1 MSGRKLV
8 VIDDDPEIRDAMSR
22 ILAGYDYEVFTAE
35 DGSKGLEL
43 VARENPSIVLTDIKM
58 PGMDGIEVLRRVK
71 ERRPDAEV
79 IVITGHGE
87 MDLAIQALQLEASD
101 FINKPISEQSLA
113 VALRRAEQRAWLR
126 NRLREHTEG
135 LEQMVKKSTDELRMH
150 HKFEDDLIQASMDG
164 IIANDRKGKIII
176 FNEGAERIYG
186 YASEEV
192 LGRNVTEL
200 YPEGVA
206 KQVKKLIYGPEYGGP
221 SRLINYEVEVLV
233 KGGERVP
240 VLLSAIMVH
249 KKGEEVA
256 TVGYFKD
263 MREIKQLERE
273 IVESERVAAMGQ
285 AVKGVAHGVKNILH
299 RMRLGAFMVNEGL
312 EKEKSDLLRKG
323 WDLVSKNIDQISR
336 MTMDML
342 KYASTG
348 PSARESCSLN
358 AIADE
363 VCELM
368 EGKALERGIELVR
381 ALDSSLPEV
390 IADREGI
397 HICLVNLVAN
407 A

>member
-1 MSGRKLV
+1 
-8 VIDDDPEIRDAMSR
+8 
-22 ILAGYDYEVFTAE
+22 
-35 DGSKGLEL
+35 
-43 VARENPSIVLTDIKM
+43 
-58 PGMDGIEVLRRVK
+58 
-71 ERRPDAEV
+71 
-79 IVITGHGE
+79 
-87 MDLAIQALQLEASD
+87 
-101 FINKPISEQSLA
+101 
-113 VALRRAEQRAWLR
+113 
-126 NRLREHTEG
+126 
-135 LEQMVKKSTDELRMH
+135 MVKKSTDELGRH
-150 HKFEDDLIQASMDG
+150 HEFEHNLIQASMDG
-164 IIANDRKGKIII
+164 IIANDREGKIII

-186 YASEEV
+186 YAPAEV
-192 LGRNVTEL
+192 LGRHVTEL

-206 KQVKKLIYGPEYGGP
+206 KQVKKMLYGPEYGGP

-263 MREIKQLERE
+263 MREIKQMERE

-299 RMRLGAFMVNEGL
+299 RMRLGAFMVDEGL

-323 WDLVSKNIDQISR
+323 WDLVRKNIDQISR

-342 KYASTG
+342 NYASTG

-390 IADREGI
+390 IADTEGI
-397 HICLVNLVAN
+397 RTCLVNLVAN
-407 A
+407 AIEAFPESGGGGQIVVSTGTEAEAGVSLRVKDAGRGMSKELQKQIFKQLVSTKGARGTGLGLAIVHKIIREHAGSIRVESELSSPKTVLPCHN